1 MPMIRSQTVFP
12 AAGSQALEIVG
23 SNGAT
28 FTLTKAQ
35 VQAFY
40 QSTNGNAASRR
51 AQVIQWIKDGIAAA
65 LGPQVDP
72 QFLAYDFDIA
82 TGSITQSEIREG
94 A

>member
-1 MPMIRSQTVFP
+1 MPLIRSQMVYNDGGP
-12 AAGSQALEIVG
+12 QALEIVG

-35 VQAFY
+35 IQTFY
-40 QSTNGNAASRR
+40 QGTNGNAASRR
-51 AQVIQWIKDGIAAA
+51 AQVIQWIKDSIAAA

-72 QFLAYDFDIA
+72 LFLAYDFDIA

-94 A
+94 S